1 MAYTKTNWVNG
12 GPPAIDANNLNHIE
26 QGIYDNEQ
34 KINSIFFESGT
45 SGDWSYRKYSDG
57 TFEAWA
63 AITYNIAVQT
73 AWGSL
78 YTSASAI
85 QIDLPSFADPS
96 GWSVMC
102 SANGGEIIRINSKSS
117 TATPPY
123 FTFFPTMATSRA
135 AANRVLSVYIKGT
148 WS

>member
-1 MAYTKTNWVNG
+1 MAYTKTNWVNE

-26 QGIYDNEQ
+26 QGIYDNDQ

-63 AITYNIAVQT
+63 AIAYNVAVQT

-78 YTSASAI
+78 YVSASQI
-85 QIDLPSFADPS
+85 QIDLPSFADPL
-96 GWSVMC
+96 GWSVIP
-102 SANGGEIIRINSKSS
+102 SANGGELIRIVAKSG

-123 FTFFPTMATSRA
+123 FTFTPVLATPRSEE
-135 AANRVLSVYIKGT
+135 NRTLSVYIKGT

>member
-1 MAYTKTNWVNG
+1 MAYTKTNWVNE

-34 KINSIFFESGT
+34 KINSILFESGT

-63 AITYNIAVQT
+63 TIPFNVAVQT

-78 YTSASAI
+78 YIYQRARYKLTSHRSRTHR
-85 QIDLPSFADPS
+85 
-96 GWSVMC
+96 
-102 SANGGEIIRINSKSS
+102 GG
-117 TATPPY
+117 
-123 FTFFPTMATSRA
+123 
-135 AANRVLSVYIKGT
+135 L
-148 WS
+148 